1 MHTAGVR
8 TVKIQSYIHGQ
19 GHAHAGKELPYV
31 SPIDLSTTGTLVD
44 APDDVV
50 ARAVADAAEAFQAA
64 RKLPTADRIGWLLK
78 AAQAIEDD
86 AAALVDLII
95 RDIGKPRRAATFEVG
110 RAAQFVRVTAAHAQT
125 FGGESLPL
133 DVTQMGAGRLGITRR
148 VPYGVVAAITPFNAP
163 INLLIQKVAPALAV
177 GNAVVVK
184 PHPAGT
190 RVALKVAEL
199 FVQAGLPAG
208 MFNVVTGDRAPAL
221 ALAGAAQVDVVTF
234 TGGTKAGEALIRAAG
249 ARKFVAELGSNAA
262 NVVLDDADLKDAA
275 TRIAAAGFEAS
286 GQQCVSA
293 QRVIVAASAYEEF
306 LDHFVQAARALRTGD
321 PEDPKTDL
329 GPMVSLPQAERVMAM
344 ARDAIAKGGRYALE
358 PRQEQCI
365 VSPGI
370 LVDVPRNASMWCDE
384 VFGPLVVVERAAS
397 VDEALQLANDTP
409 FGLQGA
415 VFTRDIARA
424 LRFAD
429 EFEVG
434 SMWVNEAS
442 RFRLDTYPFG
452 GVKQSGF
459 GREGVRYAMEE
470 LSQLKFIGIRPVA

>member
-1 MHTAGVR
+1 MG
-8 TVKIQSYIHGQ
+8 KIQSYIHGETVD
-19 GHAHAGKELPYV
+19 HAGKIFCCV
-31 SPIDLSTTGTLVD
+31 SPVDASPVGDLVD
-44 APDDVV
+44 APDEVV
-50 ARAVADAAEAFQAA
+50 ARAVQDAEQAFRTA
-64 RKLPTADRIGWLLK
+64 RKLPAADRIGWLLK
-78 AAQAIEDD
+78 AADAIEAH
-86 AAALVDLII
+86 AAELVELII

-110 RAAQFVRVTAAHAQT
+110 RAAQFIRATAAQAQT
-125 FGGESLPL
+125 FGGECLPL
-133 DVTQMGAGRLGITRR
+133 DVTQPGAGRIGITRH

-177 GNAVVVK
+177 GNTVVVK

-199 FVQAGLPAG
+199 FVKAGLPAG
-208 MFNVVTGDRAPAL
+208 MFNVVTGDRGPAL
-221 ALAGAAQVDVVTF
+221 ALAGAPEVAVVTF

-262 NVVLDDADLKDAA
+262 NIVLDDADLRDAA

-293 QRVIVAASAYEEF
+293 QRVIVATGVYEEF
-306 LDHFVQAARALRTGD
+306 LAHFVKAASALRAGD
-321 PEDPKTDL
+321 PNDPQMDL
-329 GPMVSLPQAERVMAM
+329 GPMVSLAQAERVMAM
-344 ARDAIAKGGRYALE
+344 ARGAVASGGRYALE
-358 PRQEQCI
+358 PRQDKCM
-365 VSPGI
+365 VTPGI
-370 LVDVPRNASMWCDE
+370 LVDVPRSASLWCDE
-384 VFGPLVVVERAAS
+384 VFGPLVLVERAAD
-397 VDEALQLANDTP
+397 VDEALRLANDSP

-429 EFEVG
+429 EFDVG
-434 SMWVNEAS
+434 SMWINEAS

-470 LSQLKFIGIRPVA
+470 LSQLKFVGIRPVA

>member
-1 MHTAGVR
+1 MG
-8 TVKIQSYIHGQ
+8 KIQSYIHG
-19 GHAHAGKELPYV
+19 ATVDHAGNTLPLV
-31 SPIDLSTTGTLVD
+31 SPVDASVVGELVD
-44 APDDVV
+44 APDEIVTQ
-50 ARAVADAAEAFQAA
+50 AVQDTAQAFQAA
-64 RKLPTADRIGWLLK
+64 RGIAAADRIGWLHK
-78 AAQAIEDD
+78 AAETIEGH
-86 AAALVDLII
+86 AGELIELII
-95 RDIGKPRRAATFEVG
+95 HDIGKPRRAATFEVG
-110 RAAQFVRVTAAHAQT
+110 RAAQFVRATAAQAQT
-125 FGGESLPL
+125 FGGECLPL
-133 DVTQMGAGRLGITRR
+133 DVTQAGAGRIGITRH

-184 PHPAGT
+184 PHPSGT
-190 RVALKVAEL
+190 RVAIKVAEL
-199 FVQAGLPAG
+199 FLKAGLPAG
-208 MFNVVTGDRAPAL
+208 MFNVVTGDRGPAL
-221 ALAGAAQVDVVTF
+221 ALAGAREVAVVTF

-262 NVVLDDADLKDAA
+262 NIVLDDADLGDAA

-293 QRVIVAASAYEEF
+293 QRVIVAAGVYDDF
-306 LDHFVQAARALRTGD
+306 LSHFVKAAGALRAGD
-321 PEDPKTDL
+321 PADPRTDL
-329 GPMVSLPQAERVMAM
+329 GPMVSLAQAGRVMAM
-344 ARDAIAKGGRYALE
+344 ARDAIARGGRYALE
-358 PRQEQCI
+358 PRQDKCM
-365 VSPGI
+365 VTPGI
-370 LVDVPRNASMWCDE
+370 LVDVPRSASLWRDE
-384 VFGPLVVVERAAS
+384 VFGPLVVVERATD
-397 VDEALQLANDTP
+397 VDEALRLGNDTP

-429 EFEVG
+429 EFDVG
-434 SMWVNEAS
+434 SMWINEAS

>member
-1 MHTAGVR
+1 VS
-8 TVKIQSYIHGQ
+8 KIQSYIHG
-19 GHAHAGKELPYV
+19 ASVDHAGNTLPFI
-31 SPIDLSTTGTLVD
+31 SPVDLRSAGDLID

-50 ARAVADAAEAFQAA
+50 ARAVQDAALAYQAS
-64 RKLPTADRIGWLLK
+64 RKLPLADRIGWLMK
-78 AAQAIEDD
+78 TADAIDARAAELI
-86 AAALVDLII
+86 DLII

-110 RAAQFVRVTAAHAQT
+110 RAAQFIRATAAQAQT

-133 DVTQMGAGRLGITRR
+133 DVTPAGAGRFGFTRR
-148 VPYGVVAAITPFNAP
+148 IPYGVVAAITPFNAP

-190 RVALKVAEL
+190 RVALEVAQL

-208 MFNVVTGDRAPAL
+208 LFNVVTGDRAPAL
-221 ALAGAAQVDVVTF
+221 ALAGAAQVDAVTF

-262 NVVLDDADLKDAA
+262 NIVLDDADLADAA

-293 QRVIVAASAYEEF
+293 QRVIVAASVYDEF
-306 LDHFVQAARALRTGD
+306 LRHFVNAASALRAGD
-321 PEDPKTDL
+321 PNDPKTDL
-329 GPMVSLPQAERVMAM
+329 GPMVSLQQAERVMAM

-358 PRQEQCI
+358 PRQERCI

-370 LVDVPRNASMWCDE
+370 LVDVPRTSGLWCDE
-384 VFGPLVVVERAAS
+384 VFGPLVVVERAGDI
-397 VDEALQLANDTP
+397 DEALRLANDSP

-415 VFTRDIARA
+415 VFTRDIGRA